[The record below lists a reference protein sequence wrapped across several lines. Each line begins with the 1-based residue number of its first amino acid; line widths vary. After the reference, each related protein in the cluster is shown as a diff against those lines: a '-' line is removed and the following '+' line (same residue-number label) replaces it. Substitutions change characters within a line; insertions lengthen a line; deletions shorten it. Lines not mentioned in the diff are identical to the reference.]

1 MKIPKNK
8 IIMILTSFFVALGFL
23 FVNKDVAQAVET
35 VEEPWA
41 QPTFVY
47 GGGLSGEEAAQTR
60 GLLNISEGDT
70 AEVEIVGT
78 DVDNYLGLSGT
89 STSSL
94 ISSVLVE
101 RTSNGSGVQV
111 NLATP
116 DNITTITEQQ
126 YSNAAITAGVEDV
139 NIDVASIRQATGE
152 SALTGVYKA
161 FEANGESLD
170 NDRMQVAQ
178 EELEVTS
185 DIEQSMNEEQ
195 STQFNQVIINIK
207 QTINNYYEDNGQAP
221 TEEELR
227 QIIDD
232 LVTEYNLT
240 NVVNGD
246 QINNLIVLFQNYA
259 NTDAVNSE
267 AVQEQLNQLSDR
279 IGQIWTDV
287 EESGILER
295 IWNAIVE
302 FFQSIAGIFNQ
313 EA

>member
-23 FVNKDVAQAVET
+23 FVNKDAVQAIET
-35 VEEPWA
+35 VEDPWA

-47 GGGLSGEEAAQTR
+47 GGGLSGEEISQTR
-60 GLLNISEGDT
+60 GLLNISEGDA

-111 NLATP
+111 NLANP

-185 DIEQSMNEEQ
+185 DIEQNMNEEQ

-221 TEEELR
+221 TEEEIR

-232 LVTEYNLT
+232 LITEYNLT
-240 NVVNGD
+240 NAVNGD
-246 QINNLIVLFQNYA
+246 QINNLIVLFQDYA
-259 NTDAVNSE
+259 NTDAINSE
-267 AVQEQLNQLSDR
+267 AVQEQLSQLSDR
-279 IGQIWTDV
+279 IGQIWNDV

-302 FFQSIAGIFNQ
+302 FFQNIVGIFNQ